1 MKSPLFVKPTN
12 WLLITCLTIGTMATG
27 AVATY
32 SIWHYQ
38 SSKITSPAAA
48 STTPRQLQA
57 VAALGYVEPAGE
69 VIKISAPA
77 VVEGARIDKLLVKQG
92 DRVEV
97 GQVLAVLD
105 SRDRLQAALE
115 QAENQVRI
123 AKSRLAQVKAGAK
136 QGDII
141 AQNARFEGVRAE
153 LEGQITTQKATIASL
168 TAQLQ
173 GEKTAQ
179 YATIERLKAEFNNA
193 QKDCQRYHYLSQ
205 QGAVSDQDRDRFCL
219 IAQTSKESL
228 REANANLNLI
238 VTTLAAKIDEARA
251 NLERTVATLDKKIKE
266 NQATFDS
273 VAEVRPVDV
282 QVAQSE
288 LMAAQSAVKKAKAD
302 LDLASVKAPQAGQI
316 LKIHTWT
323 GELIGDQG
331 ILDLG
336 QTSQMY
342 VNSEVYETDVS
353 RVKLGQR
360 AKITTDGMIGELR
373 GTVAEIG
380 LQIGKKDVLGTDP
393 VADADARVVEVKI
406 RLDPSS
412 SKRVAGL
419 TNLQVNVVIDT
430 TKTLLKK
437 DG

>member
-1 MKSPLFVKPTN
+1 MRQFVKPNN
-12 WLLITCLTIGTMATG
+12 WVLTACLTICTVASG

-38 SSKITSPAAA
+38 SLKTTTSAVALNTPSKPK
-48 STTPRQLQA
+48 A

-92 DRVEV
+92 DRVEA

>member
-1 MKSPLFVKPTN
+1 MKSQLFVKPNN

-32 SIWHYQ
+32 SIWRYQ
-38 SSKITSPAAA
+38 SLKTTSPTVAA
-48 STTPRQLQA
+48 TTPRKLKA

-69 VIKISAPA
+69 AIKISAPA
-77 VVEGARIDKLLVKQG
+77 FMEGSRLDKLLVKQG
-92 DRVEV
+92 DQVEV
-97 GQVLAVLD
+97 GQVLAILD
-105 SRDRLQAALE
+105 SRDRLQAALK
-115 QAENQVRI
+115 QAQDQVRI
-123 AKSRLAQVKAGAK
+123 AQSLLAQVKAGAK

-141 AQNARFEGVRAE
+141 AQNARFQGTRSE

-173 GEKTAQ
+173 GEKMAQ
-179 YATIERLKAEFNNA
+179 YATIERLKAEFHNA
-193 QKDCQRYHYLSQ
+193 QKDCQRYNTLYQ
-205 QGAVSDQDRDRFCL
+205 EGAVSDQERDRFCL
-219 IAQTSKESL
+219 IAQTGQESL
-228 REANANLNLI
+228 REANANLNRI
-238 VTTLAAKIDEARA
+238 VTTLSAKIDEAEA
-251 NLERTVATLDKKIKE
+251 NLQRTVATLDQKIKE
-266 NQATFDS
+266 NQATLDA

-282 QVAQSE
+282 EVAQSQ
-288 LMAAQSAVKKAKAD
+288 LIAAKSAVQKAKAD
-302 LDLASVKAPQAGQI
+302 LDLAFVKAPKAGQI
-316 LKIHTWT
+316 LKIYTWP
-323 GELIGDQG
+323 GELIGDKG

-342 VNSEVYETDVS
+342 VTSEVYETDVS

-360 AKITTDGMIGELR
+360 AKITTDGLIGELR

-412 SKRVAGL
+412 SKKVANL

-430 TKTLLKK
+430 NKTNL
-437 DG
+437 

>member
-1 MKSPLFVKPTN
+1 MKSQLFVKLN
-12 WLLITCLTIGTMATG
+12 NRLLITCLALGTIASG

-32 SIWHYQ
+32 GIWRYQ
-38 SSKITSPAAA
+38 FSGTISSSDVSSVPTKPK
-48 STTPRQLQA
+48 A

-69 VIKISAPA
+69 AIKISAPA
-77 VVEGARIDKLLVKQG
+77 LVEGSRIDKLLVQRGEWVKA
-92 DRVEV
+92 

-105 SRDRLQAALE
+105 SRDKLEAALQ
-115 QAENQVRI
+115 QAKDQVRI
-123 AKSRLAQVKAGAK
+123 AQSRLDQVMAGAK

-141 AQNARFEGVRAE
+141 AQDARAKEARAE
-153 LEGQITTQKATIASL
+153 LEGQIITQKAAIVSL
-168 TAQLQ
+168 MAQWQ

-179 YATIERLKAEFNNA
+179 YATIERLKAEFQNA
-193 QKDCQRYHYLSQ
+193 EKDCQRYQTLSQ
-205 QGAVSDQDRDRFCL
+205 EGAVSEQDRDRFCL
-219 IAQTSKESL
+219 MAKTSQESL
-228 REANANLNLI
+228 REAKANLNRI
-238 VTTLAAKIDEARA
+238 VTTLTAKIDEYQA
-251 NLERTVATLDKKIKE
+251 NLQRTVTTLDKKIKE
-266 NQATFDS
+266 NQATLDS
-273 VAEVRPVDV
+273 VAEVRLVDV

-302 LDLASVKAPQAGQI
+302 LDLALVKAPKAGQI
-316 LKIHTWT
+316 LKISTWP
-323 GELIGDQG
+323 GELISDQG

-342 VNSEVYETDVS
+342 VNTEVYETDVS
-353 RVKLGQR
+353 QVKIGQI
-360 AKITTDGMIGELR
+360 AKITRDGVIRELR

-412 SKRVAGL
+412 SKQVADL

-430 TKTLLKK
+430 SKTTF
-437 DG
+437 

>member
-1 MKSPLFVKPTN
+1 MKSQLFVKPNN

-32 SIWHYQ
+32 SIWRYQ
-38 SSKITSPAAA
+38 SLKTTSPTVAA
-48 STTPRQLQA
+48 TTPRKLKA

-69 VIKISAPA
+69 AIKISAPA
-77 VVEGARIDKLLVKQG
+77 FMEGSRLDKLLVKQG
-92 DRVEV
+92 DQVEV
-97 GQVLAVLD
+97 GQVLAILD
-105 SRDRLQAALE
+105 SRDRLQAALK
-115 QAENQVRI
+115 QAQDQVRI
-123 AKSRLAQVKAGAK
+123 AQSLLAQVKAGAK

-141 AQNARFEGVRAE
+141 AQNARFQGTRSE

-173 GEKTAQ
+173 GEKMAQ
-179 YATIERLKAEFNNA
+179 YATIERLKAEFHNA
-193 QKDCQRYHYLSQ
+193 QKDCQRYNTLYQ
-205 QGAVSDQDRDRFCL
+205 EGAVSDQERDRFCL
-219 IAQTSKESL
+219 ISQTGQESL
-228 REANANLNLI
+228 REANANLNRI
-238 VTTLAAKIDEARA
+238 VTTLSAKIDEAEA
-251 NLERTVATLDKKIKE
+251 NLQRTVATLDQKIKE
-266 NQATFDS
+266 NQATLDA

-282 QVAQSE
+282 EVAEAQ
-288 LMAAQSAVKKAKAD
+288 LIAAQSAVQKAKAD
-302 LDLASVKAPQAGQI
+302 LDLAFVKAPKAGQI
-316 LKIHTWT
+316 LKIYTWP
-323 GELIGDQG
+323 GELIGDKG

-342 VNSEVYETDVS
+342 VTSEVYETDVS

-360 AKITTDGMIGELR
+360 AKITTDGLIGELR

-412 SKRVAGL
+412 SKKVANL

-430 TKTLLKK
+430 NKTNL
-437 DG
+437 

>member
-1 MKSPLFVKPTN
+1 MKSQLFVKPNN

-27 AVATY
+27 AVGTY
-32 SIWHYQ
+32 SIWRYQ
-38 SSKITSPAAA
+38 SLKTTSPVVV
-48 STTPRQLQA
+48 STTPRKLKA

-69 VIKISAPA
+69 AIKISAPA
-77 VVEGARIDKLLVKQG
+77 FMEGSRLDKLLVKQG
-92 DRVEV
+92 DQVEA
-97 GQVLAVLD
+97 GQVLAILD
-105 SRDRLQAALE
+105 SRNRLQAALK
-115 QAENQVRI
+115 QAQDQVRI
-123 AKSRLAQVKAGAK
+123 AQSLLAQVKAGAK

-141 AQNARFEGVRAE
+141 AQNARFQGTRSE

-173 GEKTAQ
+173 GEKMAQ
-179 YATIERLKAEFNNA
+179 YATIERLKAEFHNA
-193 QKDCQRYHYLSQ
+193 QKDCQRYNTLYQ
-205 QGAVSDQDRDRFCL
+205 EGAVSDQERNRFCL
-219 IAQTSKESL
+219 IAQTSQESL
-228 REANANLNLI
+228 REANANLNRI
-238 VTTLAAKIDEARA
+238 VTTLSAKIDEAEA
-251 NLERTVATLDKKIKE
+251 NLQRTVATLDQKIKE
-266 NQATFDS
+266 NQATLDA

-282 QVAQSE
+282 EVAQSQ
-288 LMAAQSAVKKAKAD
+288 LIAAQSAVQKAKAD
-302 LDLASVKAPQAGQI
+302 LDLAFVKAPKAGQI
-316 LKIHTWT
+316 LKIYTWP
-323 GELIGDQG
+323 GELIGDKG

-342 VNSEVYETDVS
+342 VTSEVYETDVS

-360 AKITTDGMIGELR
+360 AKITTDGLIGELR

-412 SKRVAGL
+412 SKNVANL

-430 TKTLLKK
+430 NKTNL
-437 DG
+437 

>member
-1 MKSPLFVKPTN
+1 MKSQLFVKPNN

-32 SIWHYQ
+32 SIWRYQ
-38 SSKITSPAAA
+38 SLKTTSPVVV
-48 STTPRQLQA
+48 STTPRKLKA

-69 VIKISAPA
+69 AIKISAPA
-77 VVEGARIDKLLVKQG
+77 FMEGSRLDKLLVKQG
-92 DRVEV
+92 DQVET
-97 GQVLAVLD
+97 GQVLAILD
-105 SRDRLQAALE
+105 SRNRLQAALK
-115 QAENQVRI
+115 QAQDQVRI
-123 AKSRLAQVKAGAK
+123 AQSLLAQVKAGAK

-141 AQNARFEGVRAE
+141 AQNARFQGTRSE

-173 GEKTAQ
+173 GEKMAQ
-179 YATIERLKAEFNNA
+179 YATIERLKAEFHNA
-193 QKDCQRYHYLSQ
+193 QKDCQRYNTLYQ
-205 QGAVSDQDRDRFCL
+205 EGAVSDQERDRFCL
-219 IAQTSKESL
+219 IAQTGQESL
-228 REANANLNLI
+228 REANANLNRI
-238 VTTLAAKIDEARA
+238 VTTLSAKIDEAEA
-251 NLERTVATLDKKIKE
+251 NLQRTVATLDQKIKE
-266 NQATFDS
+266 NQATLDA

-282 QVAQSE
+282 EVAEAQ
-288 LMAAQSAVKKAKAD
+288 LIAAQSAVQKAKAD
-302 LDLASVKAPQAGQI
+302 LDLAFVKAPKAGQI
-316 LKIHTWT
+316 LKIYTWP
-323 GELIGDQG
+323 GELIGDKG

-342 VNSEVYETDVS
+342 VTSEVYETDVS

-360 AKITTDGMIGELR
+360 AKITTDGLIGELR

-412 SKRVAGL
+412 SKNVANL

-430 TKTLLKK
+430 NKTNL
-437 DG
+437 